1 MAKKVVAIV
10 GPTASGKT
18 SLSIEI
24 AKRFNGEIVS
34 CDSMQVYKHMNIGT
48 AKPTEEEKEGIS
60 HYMIDEIEPDKALN
74 VVDFTAK
81 AKGYIEDILS
91 RGKLPVLVGGTGLY
105 IDSIVNNTEFSE
117 SKKDEKY
124 RENLMQLAEEK
135 GNSYV
140 HEMLKE
146 IDIDAYNSIHENNI
160 RRVIRA
166 LEVYH
171 TTGKTFTQTNI
182 DSRRDRVYDVLF
194 LGLDMDRETLY
205 ERINRRVDIMLEDG
219 LIDEV
224 KSIMEMNLGKASTAM
239 QAIGYKEIIEWLE
252 GRVSYEEAVETLKM
266 ESRRYAKR
274 QLTWF
279 RRNSEINWLDYK
291 NAAALGKELT
301 EKFLGE

>member
-1 MAKKVVAIV
+1 MAKKVIAIV

-48 AKPTEEEKEGIS
+48 AKPTEEEKEGIP

>member
-1 MAKKVVAIV
+1 MTKKVVAIV

-34 CDSMQVYKHMNIGT
+34 FDSMQVYKYMNIGT
-48 AKPTEEEKEGIS
+48 AKPTEEEREGIP
-60 HYMIDEIEPDKALN
+60 HYMIDEVEPTEPLN

-81 AKGYIEDILS
+81 AKGYIEDILDK
-91 RGKLPVLVGGTGLY
+91 GKLPVLVGGTGLY
-105 IDSIVNNTEFSE
+105 VDAIVNNTEFSE
-117 SKKDEKY
+117 SKRDDEY
-124 RENLMQLAEEK
+124 RESLMKLAEEK
-135 GNSYV
+135 GNACV

-171 TTGKTFTQTNI
+171 TTGKTFTQSNI
-182 DSRRDRVYDVLF
+182 DSKREREYDVLF

-205 ERINRRVDIMLEDG
+205 ERINRRVDIMLDEG
-219 LIDEV
+219 LVDEV
-224 KSIMEMNLGKASTAM
+224 KSIMEMNLGKESTAM

-252 GRVSYEEAVETLKM
+252 GRASFEEAVETLKM

-279 RRNSEINWLDYK
+279 RRNKEINWLDYK
-291 NAAALGKELT
+291 NAVALGIELT

>member
-1 MAKKVVAIV
+1 MAKKVIAIV

-48 AKPTEEEKEGIS
+48 AKPTEEEKEGIP

-301 EKFLGE
+301 EKFFGK